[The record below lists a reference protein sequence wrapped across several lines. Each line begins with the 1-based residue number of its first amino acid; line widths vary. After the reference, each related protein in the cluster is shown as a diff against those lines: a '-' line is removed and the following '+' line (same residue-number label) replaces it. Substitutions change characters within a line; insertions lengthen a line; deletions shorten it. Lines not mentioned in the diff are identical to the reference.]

1 MSGLCPLKTAAALS
15 AVGCVDLPPFMTILF
30 SSSVFV
36 FVSIFV
42 FFVLAIIV
50 TVLDSYA
57 LDIGENAACDL
68 YYITLTHFTRSLSI

>member
-1 MSGLCPLKTAAALS
+1 MEVQNLAGGGVNRLNFLDPKRQPRS
-15 AVGCVDLPPFMTILF
+15 AFLF
-30 SSSVFV
+30 VFV
-36 FVSIFV
+36 FVHLFV
-42 FFVLAIIV
+42 FFVFAIIV